1 MSCANPFTG
10 QESHMFKDKFC
21 KWPKLLRFLV
31 FISLI
36 PPLGM
41 FYLVYSNLAPAYLLN
56 ETLTIVGSFNLIL
69 LTWGLLLKIRAKK
82 YWYRSYHIG
91 KTMLLALIPI
101 LACGYLLATDQNAP
115 RVAQQVKTQYVEI
128 SIN

>member
-1 MSCANPFTG
+1 
-10 QESHMFKDKFC
+10 MFKDKFC

-56 ETLTIVGSFNLIL
+56 ETLTMVGSFNLIL

-115 RVAQQVKTQYVEI
+115 RVAQQVKSQYVEI